1 MGSQAVREINTWR
14 TVPKLYMKCVLAALH
29 DEGLRGGALYEA
41 FASMIPAWRMFFEK
55 PISDAAPVQRADKA
69 RRGGKYKMEAPE
81 NHPVMKVLFPR
92 AVKDVARRK
101 RWTNKAL
108 RLAFP
113 DGKKPTPVRSRSS
126 TTANQAEA
134 RA

>member
-1 MGSQAVREINTWR
+1 MAERVVNSWR
-14 TVPKLYMKCVLAALH
+14 TPEKLYMKCALVALH
-29 DEGLRGGALYEA
+29 DEGLRGNALYEA
-41 FASMIPAWRMFFEK
+41 FATMVPNWRKFFDK

-81 NHPVMKVLFPR
+81 NHPVMKVMFPR
-92 AVKDVARRK
+92 AVKDAARRK

-108 RLAFP
+108 RLAFA
-113 DGKKPTPVRSRSS
+113 KKPTTARARASK
-126 TTANQAEA
+126 TTQAEA

>member
-1 MGSQAVREINTWR
+1 MAERVVNSWR
-14 TVPKLYMKCVLAALH
+14 TPPKLYMKCLLVALH
-29 DEGLRGGALYEA
+29 DKGLRGDELYSE
-41 FASMIPAWRMFFEK
+41 FAYMIPNWRKFFDK

-92 AVKDVARRK
+92 AVKDAARRK

-108 RLAFP
+108 RLAF
-113 DGKKPTPVRSRSS
+113 DKKPTKVRARASK
-126 TTANQAEA
+126 TTQAEV